1 MAAGTLL
8 VGSNTGIHTVG
19 DGAHY
24 LQDAAVVALAAE
36 SSRLWALGGDGGIL
50 RSEDGD
56 WERVAGMT
64 GPAGR
69 CLLATEE
76 GLLVGTA
83 QARLFRLRR
92 DVLEPVDAFDQVPGR
107 EDWYTPWGGPPDT
120 RSMALD
126 AAGSVYANVHVGG
139 IVRSTSDGSWE
150 PTIDIDRDVHQVV
163 SHPER
168 TGRVFAATAYGLADS
183 ADGGDT
189 WDVSDDGL
197 HGSYARAAAVAGDVL
212 LLTASTGPFT
222 NQAAIYRR
230 PVDAAGPFQRCT
242 SGLPE
247 WFGANLD
254 TYCLAARDHRVA
266 VGTAE
271 GEVWVSEDQGQTWE
285 RAATGL
291 GEISAV
297 LFTP

>member
-1 MAAGTLL
+1 MATALL
-8 VGSNTGIHTVG
+8 VGSDTGIHTVG
-19 DGAHY
+19 DGAHD
-24 LQDAAVVALAAE
+24 LQGTSVVALAAE
-36 SSRLWALGGDGGIL
+36 SARLWALGGDGTIL
-50 RSEDGD
+50 RSEDGR
-56 WERVAGMT
+56 WERLAGMT
-64 GPAGR
+64 GLAGR

-183 ADGGDT
+183 ADGGET

-197 HGSYARAAAVAGDVL
+197 HGSYARAVAIAGDVL

-230 PVDAAGPFQRCT
+230 PMDGAGPFQRCT
-242 SGLPE
+242 AGLPE

-254 TYCLAARDHRVA
+254 TYCLAAHGARA
-266 VGTAE
+266 AFGTGE
-271 GEVWVSEDQGQTWE
+271 GEVWMSTDQGATWAQ
-285 RAATGL
+285 AADGL
-291 GEISAV
+291 GDVSAL

>member
-1 MAAGTLL
+1 MADGALL
-8 VGSNTGIHTVG
+8 VGSDAGVHTLG
-19 DGAHY
+19 DGAHD
-24 LQDAAVVALAAE
+24 LPGTAVVALATE
-36 SSRLWALGGDGGIL
+36 SARLWALGADGAIL
-50 RSEDGD
+50 QSENGG
-56 WERVAGMT
+56 WERSTQMT

-69 CLLATEE
+69 SLLATED

-92 DVLEPVDAFDQVPGR
+92 DVLEPVDAFDQVSGR

-126 AAGSVYANVHVGG
+126 ASGRVFANVHVGG
-139 IVRSTSDGSWE
+139 IVRWTPGGSWE
-150 PTIDIDRDVHQVV
+150 PTIDIDRDVHQVAT
-163 SHPER
+163 HPEQA
-168 TGRVFAATAYGLADS
+168 GRVFAATAYGLADS

-197 HGSYARAAAVAGDVL
+197 HGSYARAVAVAGDVL
-212 LLTASTGPFT
+212 LLTVSTGPFT
-222 NQAAIYRR
+222 KQAAIYRR
-230 PVDAAGPFQRCT
+230 PVDGEGPFQRCT

-254 TYCLAARDHRVA
+254 TYCLAALGHRVA
-266 VGTAE
+266 VGTSE
-271 GEVWVSEDQGQTWE
+271 GELWVSEDQGQTWE
-285 RAATGL
+285 RAAEGL

-297 LFTP
+297 LFAS

>member
-8 VGSNTGIHTVG
+8 VASNTGIHSVEN
-19 DGAHY
+19 GA
-24 LQDAAVVALAAE
+24 QDIPGTAVVALATEAG
-36 SSRLWALGGDGGIL
+36 RQWALGGDGAIL
-50 RSEDGD
+50 QSEDGG
-56 WERVAGMT
+56 WERVAVMT
-64 GPAGR
+64 APTGR
-69 CLLATEE
+69 CLLATED

-92 DVLEPVDAFDQVPGR
+92 DELEPVDAFDQVSGR

-120 RSMALD
+120 RSMARD
-126 AAGSVYANVHVGG
+126 ASGRPYANVHVGG
-139 IVRSTSDGSWE
+139 IVRSTDGGSWE

-163 SHPER
+163 AHPDHS
-168 TGRVFAATAYGLADS
+168 GRVFAATAYGLADS

-197 HGSYARAAAVAGDVL
+197 HGSYARAVAVAGDVL

-222 NQAAIYRR
+222 KQAAIYRR
-230 PVDAAGPFQRCT
+230 PVDGTGPFQRCT

-254 TYCLAARDHRVA
+254 TYCLAALGHRVA
-266 VGTAE
+266 VGTSE
-271 GEVWVSEDQGQTWE
+271 GELWESEDQGQTWE
-285 RAATGL
+285 RAAEGL